1 MRHHQVFLIVF
12 ILISAGLAT
21 GCASQRKIAETQPP
35 WASGNSPQ
43 VPLNASDNP
52 PQEDSTA
59 SDSSPQETLTV
70 TEELTPDLTDEEEA
84 LLEDE
89 FEDWEDD
96 QDVYKVSDPIEP
108 FNRAMFAFNDTLYEW
123 LLKPLSLGYRAIAPQ
138 PVRSG
143 VSNFFHNL
151 TAPIRFANCLL
162 QGKGQ
167 AAAAEF
173 ASFTLNTIW
182 GVLGF
187 MDITKGYP
195 ELNPDPEDLGQT
207 LGRYN
212 IGNGFYIVWPFWGTS
227 TLRDSVGRLGDAFL
241 DPVSG
246 YYLEPASTWIAI
258 RGYNTVNELSFRIED
273 IDAAKK
279 AAFDPY
285 EAARDF
291 YIQSRQTRI
300 KK

>member
-1 MRHHQVFLIVF
+1 MVAQTSVLGIPRHCPA
-12 ILISAGLAT
+12 AG
-21 GCASQRKIAETQPP
+21 
-35 WASGNSPQ
+35 
-43 VPLNASDNP
+43 
-52 PQEDSTA
+52 
-59 SDSSPQETLTV
+59 
-70 TEELTPDLTDEEEA
+70 A
-84 LLEDE
+84 LRGQQ
-89 FEDWEDD
+89 F
-96 QDVYKVSDPIEP
+96 
-108 FNRAMFAFNDTLYEW
+108 F
-123 LLKPLSLGYRAIAPQ
+123 PQ
-138 PVRSG
+138 PDGTHTVCQLPPAGQR
-143 VSNFFHNL
+143 
-151 TAPIRFANCLL
+151 
-162 QGKGQ
+162 Q